1 MVRSDQF
8 DALELDR
15 KAELDSAV
23 NREKNALGKT
33 RQN

>member
-1 MVRSDQF
+1 MV

-23 NREKNALGKT
+23 NGEKDALGKT